1 MMLPK
6 GGSEIIKDQLVS
18 LLPEGSLDGI
28 NLITSI
34 CHPDLIQKDKI
45 NQDRSRKRA
54 KMTKSCQEIGF
65 RSQIRSQHK
74 YHQIICSTYLHPHQL
89 HLLH

>member
-18 LLPEGSLDGI
+18 LLSEGSLDGI

-34 CHPDLIQKDKI
+34 CHPDLIQKDK
-45 NQDRSRKRA
+45 N
-54 KMTKSCQEIGF
+54 
-65 RSQIRSQHK
+65 
-74 YHQIICSTYLHPHQL
+74 
-89 HLLH
+89 

>member
-1 MMLPK
+1 MLPK

-34 CHPDLIQKDKI
+34 CYP
-45 NQDRSRKRA
+45 
-54 KMTKSCQEIGF
+54 
-65 RSQIRSQHK
+65 
-74 YHQIICSTYLHPHQL
+74 LHCLMHL
-89 HLLH
+89 HNY